1 MSLDKRIEARDD
13 QVFLIMGVNDEED
26 DAQCAIVLAQDIEKA
41 RKAFSRTFQGAVPM
55 TWPSLAE
62 IKMSVAMLE
71 LARNGGFPEDVA
83 VINQME

>member
-1 MSLDKRIEARDD
+1 MSLDQPIEARDD
-13 QVFLIMGVNDEED
+13 QVFLIMGVNEHDD

-41 RKAFSRTFQGAVPM
+41 RAAFSRTYQGSVPM

-71 LARNGGFPEDVA
+71 LARNGGYPEDVA
-83 VINQME
+83 VINQIE